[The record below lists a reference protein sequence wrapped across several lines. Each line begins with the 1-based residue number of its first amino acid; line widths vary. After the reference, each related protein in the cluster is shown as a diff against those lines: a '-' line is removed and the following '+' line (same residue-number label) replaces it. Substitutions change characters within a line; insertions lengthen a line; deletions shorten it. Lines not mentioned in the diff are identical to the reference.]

1 MLPILAVLG
10 GLIAVIF
17 LMVFIIKL
25 FFNRKSTEDIIKE
38 NQGKPESQSVFVKKY
53 EEANLNKYHGLFLRV
68 GLIFSLGLVILAF
81 SWTTYEKQ
89 VKSLGEVVALD
100 EFEIEPPQTQREPP
114 PPPPPPP
121 PEIKVVEDE
130 EIIEEEI
137 EIDIEIEEDTEIEM
151 PEQIEEEEVNEDEI
165 FQVVED
171 MPQFPG
177 GEQAL
182 LKYLASIPYP
192 AIAKENDIEGSV
204 FIRFVIDKEGN
215 VTSVQIAKGTDK
227 ILNEAALKHVK
238 KMPKWTPGKQRG
250 KAVKVQ
256 YVVPIKFRLS

>member
-1 MLPILAVLG
+1 MITILLVLG
-10 GLIAVIF
+10 GLMAVIF
-17 LMVFIIKL
+17 LMVLIIKL
-25 FFNRKSTEDIIKE
+25 IFGRNSTEQIIKKY
-38 NQGKPESQSVFVKKY
+38 QGKPESNSVFVKKY
-53 EEANLNKYHGLFLRV
+53 DEANLNKYHGIFLKM
-68 GLIFSLGLVILAF
+68 GLVFSLGLVILAF

-100 EFEIEPPQTQREPP
+100 EFEIEPPQTKREPP

-137 EIDIEIEEDTEIEM
+137 EIDIEVEEETEIEM
-151 PEQIEEEEVNEDEI
+151 PEVIEEEQVDEEEI
-165 FQVVED
+165 FTVVEE

-177 GEQAL
+177 GETAL

-204 FIRFVIDKEGN
+204 FIRFVIDKSGN
-215 VTSVQIAKGTDK
+215 VTNVQIAKGTDK

-238 KMPKWTPGKQRG
+238 KMPNWTPGKQRG

>member
-1 MLPILAVLG
+1 MLPILGVLG

-17 LMVFIIKL
+17 IMVFAIK
-25 FFNRKSTEDIIKE
+25 FFFDRKSSEDILKKH
-38 NQGKPESQSVFVKKY
+38 QGEPESQSVFVKKY
-53 EEANLNKYHGLFLRV
+53 DEANLNNYHGVFLRF
-68 GLIFSLGLVILAF
+68 GMIFSLGLVILAF

-100 EFEIEPPQTQREPP
+100 EFEIEPPQTKREPP

-121 PEIKVVEDE
+121 PEIKVIEDD

-151 PEQIEEEEVNEDEI
+151 PEVIEEEEVDEDEI
-165 FQVVED
+165 FQVVEE
-171 MPQFPG
+171 MPEFPG
-177 GEQAL
+177 GEKAL

-204 FIRFVIDKEGN
+204 FIRFIIDQNGN
-215 VTSVQIAKGTDK
+215 VTNVTIAKGTDK

-238 KMPKWTPGKQRG
+238 KMPNWTPGKQRG

>member
-10 GLIAVIF
+10 GLILVIF
-17 LMVFIIKL
+17 LMVLIIKL
-25 FFNRKSTEDIIKE
+25 FFDRNSTEDILKK

-53 EEANLNKYHGLFLRV
+53 DEANLSKYHGVFLRFGMV
-68 GLIFSLGLVILAF
+68 FSLGLVILAF

-89 VKSLGEVVALD
+89 VQSLGEVVALD
-100 EFEIEPPQTQREPP
+100 EFEIEPPQTKRQPP

-121 PEIKVVEDE
+121 PEINVVEDE

-137 EIDIEIEEDTEIEM
+137 EIDIEVEEDTEIEM
-151 PEQIEEEEVNEDEI
+151 PEVIEEEQVEEEEI
-165 FQVVED
+165 FTVVEE

-177 GEQAL
+177 GEKAL

-204 FIRFVIDKEGN
+204 FIRFVIDKSGN

-227 ILNEAALKHVK
+227 ILNDAALKHVK
-238 KMPKWTPGKQRG
+238 KMPNWTPGKQRG